1 LQEIFPDCFIF
12 LGESPQLRVLFFS
25 DLSGGIKN
33 GGAAI
38 RTARRHQRD
47 VGPAVAVQGD
57 NFAGKGP
64 HPEIFFLMWV
74 DVGVSVG

>member
-1 LQEIFPDCFIF
+1 LQEIFPVVFF
-12 LGESPQLRVLFFS
+12 KVNLPSYAVLFFS
-25 DLSGGIKN
+25 HLSGGIKN

-57 NFAGKGP
+57 NFAGKSP
-64 HPEIFFLMWV
+64 HPEIFF
-74 DVGVSVG
+74 